1 MKIFSLLI
9 LALLSSC
16 AGYQFRYQNN
26 PFAPYGIKS
35 VAIPNFLNK
44 SLIPNVSTS
53 MTENINIVL
62 SQNTTLKIYSGNSS
76 NADATLIG
84 IISSDDRKN
93 SFYQTTGNALIKGKD
108 GRREFYVP
116 NRTSIKLSLVLV
128 LIKKPTSEDLKLLNK
143 DFLPYIDKHPKV
155 VFSRSIALTSS
166 YSRYLQLTAGPDGG
180 AVTNSTQNREILN
193 KAVEALAV
201 SAGNTFRET
210 VLNAF

>member
-44 SLIPNVSTS
+44 SLIPNASTS
-53 MTENINIVL
+53 MTENINTVL
-62 SQNTTLKIYSGNSS
+62 SQNTTLKIYSGNSTK
-76 NADATLIG
+76 ADATLIG
-84 IISSDDRKN
+84 IVSSFDKKN
-93 SFYQTTGNALIKGKD
+93 SFYQTTGRTLIKDKN
-108 GRREFYVP
+108 GRRDFYMP
-116 NRTSIKLSLVLV
+116 NQTSFNLTLVIV

-155 VFSRSIALTSS
+155 VFSKSISLNSS
-166 YSRYLQLTAGPDGG
+166 YSRYLELTSGPDGG
-180 AVTNSTQNREILN
+180 AITNSTQNREILN

-201 SAGNTFRET
+201 SAGNNFRET